1 MNTIDIKRCLAIL
14 IINLFFFSCCKTE
27 TYNRPNIVF
36 LLADDLGYNELGSY
50 GQKIVKTP
58 HLDALAKKSMKFT
71 NFYAGSAVCSPSRA
85 VLLTGKSATFVSI
98 RGNAGY
104 FGNDKWEGVAL
115 DKDEF
120 TLGEMFRTADYQSAF
135 IGKWHLDNPDEP
147 ATWAFSHGFDFA
159 AQEQWTGRF
168 GKRKFPNLV
177 CGSMELQIT
186 SLMTTKNTIVKM
198 LFTLTSP

>member
-1 MNTIDIKRCLAIL
+1 M
-14 IINLFFFSCCKTE
+14 
-27 TYNRPNIVF
+27 
-36 LLADDLGYNELGSY
+36 
-50 GQKIVKTP
+50 
-58 HLDALAKKSMKFT
+58 
-71 NFYAGSAVCSPSRA
+71 
-85 VLLTGKSATFVSI
+85 LTGKSATFVSI

-168 GKRKFPNLV
+168 GKRKFPNPGLWLNGATDHLPYDYKKHD
-177 CGSMELQIT
+177 CKDAFYTDIAIDFLNQRNHQQPFFLFMSYRAPHSFEGPIRDTLWYAKESWPKAEQAQAAKITLQDEQVGRLIEYLDSKVSWKT
-186 SLMTTKNTIVKM
+186 PL
-198 LFTLTSP
+198 